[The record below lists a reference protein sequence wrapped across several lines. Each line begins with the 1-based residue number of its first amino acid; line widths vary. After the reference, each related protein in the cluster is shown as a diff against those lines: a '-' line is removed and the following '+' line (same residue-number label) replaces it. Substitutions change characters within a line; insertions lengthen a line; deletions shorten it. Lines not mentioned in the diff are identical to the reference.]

1 MFKTGIRNIYR
12 DFCRYVI
19 PNSNAMKCKC
29 FVDRFISANCSMKR
43 LALSGK
49 VIVKLIISGKQ
60 FNYWQRHQIFGVL
73 NPTQPGMIWTVNYLG
88 GGGLFDPPCV
98 SR

>member
-29 FVDRFISANCSMKR
+29 FVDRFVSANCSMKR

-49 VIVKLIISGKQ
+49 VIVKLIILIKLKELKEVRVKQ
-60 FNYWQRHQIFGVL
+60 RTK
-73 NPTQPGMIWTVNYLG
+73 P
-88 GGGLFDPPCV
+88 
-98 SR
+98 

>member
-19 PNSNAMKCKC
+19 PNSNAMKGKY
-29 FVDRFISANCSMKR
+29 FVDRFVSANCSMKR

-49 VIVKLIISGKQ
+49 VIVKLIISVKQ
-60 FNYWQRHQIFGVL
+60 FNNWQIEAPIKSLEYL
-73 NPTQPGMIWTVNYLG
+73 NIIKLI
-88 GGGLFDPPCV
+88 L
-98 SR
+98 

>member
-49 VIVKLIISGKQ
+49 ELRTQNSELRNL
-60 FNYWQRHQIFGVL
+60 FNIKYEDFSNI
-73 NPTQPGMIWTVNYLG
+73 
-88 GGGLFDPPCV
+88 
-98 SR
+98 

>member
-19 PNSNAMKCKC
+19 PNSNAMKCKH
-29 FVDRFISANCSMKR
+29 FVDRFVSASYSMKQ

-49 VIVKLIISGKQ
+49 EL
-60 FNYWQRHQIFGVL
+60 R
-73 NPTQPGMIWTVNYLG
+73 TQNSEFYLT
-88 GGGLFDPPCV
+88 
-98 SR
+98 

>member
-19 PNSNAMKCKC
+19 PNSNAMKCKR

-43 LALSGK
+43 LAWSGK

-60 FNYWQRHQIFGVL
+60 FNYGRGTKSLEYL
-73 NPTQPGMIWTVNYLG
+73 NIIKLI
-88 GGGLFDPPCV
+88 
-98 SR
+98 S

>member
-12 DFCRYVI
+12 NFCRYVI

-60 FNYWQRHQIFGVL
+60 FNYWK
-73 NPTQPGMIWTVNYLG
+73 N
-88 GGGLFDPPCV
+88 FDPCNIKNV
-98 SR
+98 FLWV

>member
-12 DFCRYVI
+12 DRYVI

-60 FNYWQRHQIFGVL
+60 FNYWQGTKSLEYL
-73 NPTQPGMIWTVNYLG
+73 NIIKLI
-88 GGGLFDPPCV
+88 L
-98 SR
+98 

>member
-12 DFCRYVI
+12 NFCRYVI

-49 VIVKLIISGKQ
+49 VIVKLIISGDCETHNFWSYSHKFFIRTYQ
-60 FNYWQRHQIFGVL
+60 KT
-73 NPTQPGMIWTVNYLG
+73 PTVH
-88 GGGLFDPPCV
+88 C
-98 SR
+98 

>member
-29 FVDRFISANCSMKR
+29 FVDRFVSANCR
-43 LALSGK
+43 F
-49 VIVKLIISGKQ
+49 VKLIMSGKQ
-60 FNYWQRHQIFGVL
+60 FNYWQRHQIFGV
-73 NPTQPGMIWTVNYLG
+73 VNKLVNKHE
-88 GGGLFDPPCV
+88 LIISLIC
-98 SR
+98 